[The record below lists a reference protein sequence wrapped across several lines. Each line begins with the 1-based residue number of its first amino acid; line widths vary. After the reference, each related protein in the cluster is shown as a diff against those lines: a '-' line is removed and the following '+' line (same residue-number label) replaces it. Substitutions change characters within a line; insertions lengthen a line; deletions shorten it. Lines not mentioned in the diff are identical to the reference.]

1 MNRRFNVIQLSGL
14 KGIFF
19 ILFIIG
25 CAAAGFLIFPGWVCM
40 HIWNYAMSFFV
51 DMPAMTMLHGIIL
64 WCIIA
69 LITFQLNKKD
79 FGISFKK
86 VETPEE
92 RLRKIIEAK
101 IKKEEQLKIREL
113 SEFKENEKEKQKK

>member
-69 LITFQLNKKD
+69 LIIFQLNKKD

-113 SEFKENEKEKQKK
+113 SEFKENENENLKK

>member
-19 ILFIIG
+19 ILFLIG

-113 SEFKENEKEKQKK
+113 SEFKENENENLKK

>member
-113 SEFKENEKEKQKK
+113 SEFKENENENLKK

>member
-1 MNRRFNVIQLSGL
+1 MNSRFNLIQLSGL

-40 HIWNYAMSFFV
+40 HIWNYTMSFFV

-113 SEFKENEKEKQKK
+113 SEFKENENENLKK

>member
-19 ILFIIG
+19 ILFLIG

-86 VETPEE
+86 VETPED

-113 SEFKENEKEKQKK
+113 SEFKENENENLKK

>member
-19 ILFIIG
+19 ILFLIG

-86 VETPEE
+86 VETPED

-113 SEFKENEKEKQKK
+113 SEFKENENENLKQ

>member
-86 VETPEE
+86 VETPED

-113 SEFKENEKEKQKK
+113 SEFKENENENLKK